1 MNMPPSAPHS
11 EFIELN
17 DNYEQDQIKPVA
29 AISILFF
36 SIMKHCYLLDAEHN
50 KTLLLLESD
59 V

>member
-1 MNMPPSAPHS
+1 MLPSAPHS

-29 AISILFF
+29 AISIFF

-50 KTLLLLESD
+50 KTLPLLESD